1 MTNSRLLAFEIL
13 YDVLRD
19 NAYSNLA
26 IDKALKNSDIKDKAF
41 VSNLVYGVIERKLTL
56 DYIIAPF
63 VKGRIKPRVKI
74 LLYIGTYQI
83 YFMDKVP
90 MPVAIN
96 ETVGIAKNAGVGYY
110 KEFINAVLHNVSS
123 NIIEINDID
132 DLSIKYSCP
141 QHLINMWQKMYG
153 VDDTIKILESIN
165 NKPPVFA
172 IPNRNYVNAEELLYE
187 LNSCDIYGEIV
198 DDVVLI
204 TSRYDLSKCKAFND
218 GLFYIEDLSSFNC
231 ANALGANEGDV
242 VFDVCAAPG
251 GKSFTISQSMNQKGK
266 LYSFDLHENRVK
278 LIADSANRL
287 GLNNIVASVNDAL
300 VFNDSL
306 PLADRVLC
314 DVPCS
319 GFGIIRRK
327 PEIRY
332 KDLDSIKD
340 LPEIQYSILSTSS
353 KYLKN
358 GGRIIY
364 STCTLNKKEN
374 EKVVQKFLDANTN
387 FALIE
392 QKTIIPSQKG
402 GDGFFWALME
412 KKND

>member
-1 MTNSRLLAFEIL
+1 MKGSRLVAFEIL

-19 NAYSNLA
+19 NAFSNLA

-41 VSNLVYGVIERKLTL
+41 VSSLVYGVIERKLTL
-56 DYIIAPF
+56 DYIIAPYL
-63 VKGRIKPRVKI
+63 KGRVKPRVKI
-74 LLYIGTYQI
+74 LLYLGTYQI

-90 MPVAIN
+90 VPVAIN
-96 ETVGIAKNAGVGYY
+96 ETVAIAKNAGVGFY
-110 KEFINAVLHNVSS
+110 KDLVNAVLHNVAD
-123 NIIEINDID
+123 NIIDIDSID

-141 QHLINMWQKMYG
+141 QHLINMWKKMYG
-153 VDDTIKILESIN
+153 IDDTIKILESLN

-172 IPNRNYVNAEELLYE
+172 IPNRQFVDADELLQE
-187 LNSCDIYGEIV
+187 LNYCDIEGEII
-198 DDVVLI
+198 DDVVMI
-204 TSRYDLSKCKAFND
+204 TSRYDLSNCKAFDD

-231 ANALGANEGDV
+231 ANSLGAKDDDIV
-242 VFDVCAAPG
+242 LDVCAAPG
-251 GKSFTISQSMNQKGK
+251 GKSFTISQAMHQKGTV
-266 LYSFDLHENRVK
+266 YSFDLYDSRIK
-278 LIADSANRL
+278 LISDSAQRL
-287 GLNNIVASVNDAL
+287 NLKNIIARVNDAS
-300 VFNDSL
+300 VFDEDM
-306 PLADRVLC
+306 PVADCVLC

-340 LPEIQYSILSTSS
+340 LPEIQYNILETSS

-374 EKVVQKFLDANTN
+374 EKVVSRFIDTHPN
-387 FALIE
+387 FIILE
-392 QKTIIPSQKG
+392 QKTAIPSHNG
-402 GDGFFWALME
+402 GDGFFWTLME